1 MQDIDQRDRELLA
14 ALQSE
19 VPLVSTPFAVIGQR
33 IDMAEKE
40 VIKRAERLKR
50 EGIIKQISATF
61 EPRAI
66 GYRSCLVAV
75 RVDDDS
81 VDSAAE
87 AINAHPGV
95 TQNYRRNDDF
105 NLWFTITIGSESRLG
120 LDRTIEILADE
131 AHAQV
136 VRPLPTIRLFKTA
149 NLEMI
154 DAHPADLDHG
164 GIEETH
170 GVPLTPIEIEAVRL
184 LQRDLPLQ
192 PRPFDVLARVQATI
206 GPDELLATARTL
218 GERQQLRRFSATV
231 APRKPGF
238 SATAMGVWT
247 VPADK
252 VDELGARMA
261 AHRAVSH
268 CYLRPTY
275 DDWPYNLFTTVHAR
289 SVDECESI
297 IHELAADTGLTGGRA
312 LYPIREYK
320 RERATYFAPE
330 LQEWESA
337 RQGLSERTA
346 VS

>member
-19 VPLVSTPFAVIGQR
+19 VPLVSTPFAVVGQR

-66 GYRSCLVAV
+66 GYRSCLVAA
-75 RVDDDS
+75 RVDDDTI
-81 VDSAAE
+81 DDAAA

-95 TQNYRRNDDF
+95 TQNYRRNHDF
-105 NLWFTITIGSESRLG
+105 NLWFTLTIGSESRLG
-120 LDRTIEILADE
+120 LDRTIELLADE
-131 AHAQV
+131 AHAHA

-154 DAHPADLDHG
+154 DAHPADPDHG

-170 GVPLTPIEIEAVRL
+170 GVPLTAVEIEAVRL

-192 PRPFDVLARVQATI
+192 PRPFDVLARMQGTI
-206 GPDELLATARTL
+206 GPDELLTTARTL
-218 GERQQLRRFSATV
+218 GDRQQLRRFSATV

-247 VPADK
+247 VPSDK
-252 VDELGARMA
+252 VDEIGARMA

-275 DDWPYNLFTTVHAR
+275 EDWPYNLFTTVHAR

-320 RERATYFAPE
+320 RERANYFAPE
-330 LQEWESA
+330 LLEWESSRNSMA
-337 RQGLSERTA
+337 ERTA

>member
-19 VPLVSTPFAVIGQR
+19 VPLVSTPFAVVGQR

-75 RVDDDS
+75 RVDDDE
-81 VDSAAE
+81 VDSAAA
-87 AINAHPGV
+87 AISAHPGV
-95 TQNYRRNDDF
+95 TQNYRRNHDF
-105 NLWFTITIGSESRLG
+105 NIWFTITIGTDSRLG
-120 LDRTIEILADE
+120 LDRTIELLGDE

-154 DAHPADLDHG
+154 DAHPADPDHG

-170 GVPLTPIEIEAVRL
+170 GVPLTSVEIEAVRL

-192 PRPFDVLARVQATI
+192 PRPFDVLARLQATI
-206 GPDELLATARTL
+206 GPDELLAAARTL

-247 VPADK
+247 VPPDRA
-252 VDELGARMA
+252 DELGTRMA

-320 RERATYFAPE
+320 RERANYFAPE
-330 LQEWESA
+330 LLEWESS
-337 RQGLSERTA
+337 RHGLTERSA